1 MIAFDT
7 NILLRIVLSDDE
19 RQSPVARALALKASP
34 DEPVLISV
42 VVLVEFVWTLIRQ
55 KKVPR
60 DIVVAEL
67 ETLLLR
73 PDVLIESVDA
83 VEVALGHFRSG
94 KADFSDYLIAEL
106 GRTAGATTT
115 YTFDTDARDAPGF
128 TLLTA

>member
-7 NILLRIVLSDDE
+7 NVLLRIVLSDDE
-19 RQSPVARALALKASP
+19 RQSPVAHSLALKASP
-34 DEPVLISV
+34 DEPVFLSV

-60 DIVVAEL
+60 DVVAAQL
-67 ETLLLR
+67 EALLLR

-83 VEVALGHFRSG
+83 VEVALGRFRSG

-106 GRTAGATTT
+106 GRHAGASTT